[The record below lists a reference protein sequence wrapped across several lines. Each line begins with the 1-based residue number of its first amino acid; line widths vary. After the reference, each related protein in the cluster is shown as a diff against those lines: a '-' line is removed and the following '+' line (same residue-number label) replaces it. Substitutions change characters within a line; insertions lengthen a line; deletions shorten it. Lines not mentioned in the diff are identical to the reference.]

1 MQPVKYLKNDELMAS
16 DKNILA
22 HSDSETQIT
31 LGLLNAVHENS
42 SVTQRS
48 VAKELGIALG
58 LANNYLKRCV
68 NKGLIKVKQAPANR
82 YAYYLTPM
90 GFAEKSQL
98 TARYLTMSFDFFRH
112 ARTHCTDVFVACD
125 LAGSHRLGLAG
136 ASDLAEI
143 AMICAHSSNVE
154 IIGIL
159 DEKMAGTEFA
169 GLRVFK
175 TIEDIDPI
183 DALVLTDLAA
193 PQKTF
198 DRLRTL
204 YPDTRI
210 VAPKLLNIS
219 QNGNRGPHD

>member
-1 MQPVKYLKNDELMAS
+1 MAS
-16 DKNILA
+16 DKSTLA
-22 HSDSETQIT
+22 HPDSETQIT

-68 NKGLIKVKQAPANR
+68 KKGLIKVKQAPANR

-90 GFAEKSQL
+90 GFAEKSEL

-112 ARTHCTDVFVACD
+112 ARTHCTDVFLACD
-125 LAGSHRLGLAG
+125 HAGLHRLGLAG

-143 AMICAHSSNVE
+143 AMICSHTSNVE
-154 IIGIL
+154 IKGIL
-159 DEKMAGTEFA
+159 DEKVTGNAFA
-169 GLRVFK
+169 GFRVFR
-175 TIEDIDPI
+175 TIEDMGPI

-193 PQKTF
+193 PQETF
-198 DRLRTL
+198 NRLRGL
-204 YPDTRI
+204 YPDVRI

-219 QNGNRGPHD
+219 PTGDGGTP

>member
-1 MQPVKYLKNDELMAS
+1 MAS
-16 DKNILA
+16 DKNTLA
-22 HSDSETQIT
+22 HPDSETQIT

-68 NKGLIKVKQAPANR
+68 SKGLIKVKQAPANR

-112 ARTHCTDVFVACD
+112 ARTHCTDVFVACER
-125 LAGSHRLGLAG
+125 AGLHRLCLAG

-143 AMICAHSSNVE
+143 AMICAHSSDVD
-154 IIGIL
+154 IKGIL
-159 DEKMAGTEFA
+159 DEKAAGQDLA
-169 GLRVFK
+169 GLTVLK
-175 TIEDIDPI
+175 SIEDMGPI

-193 PQKTF
+193 PQATY
-198 DRLRTL
+198 DRLLEL
-204 YPDTRI
+204 YPEMRI

-219 QNGNRGPHD
+219 QNGAGGMLP

>member
-1 MQPVKYLKNDELMAS
+1 MAS
-16 DKNILA
+16 YKNSFIQP
-22 HSDSETQIT
+22 DNETQIT
-31 LGLLNAVHENS
+31 LGLLKAVHENS

-58 LANNYLKRCV
+58 LANNYLKRCI

-112 ARTHCTDVFVACD
+112 ARSHCTDVFVACE
-125 LAGSHRLGLAG
+125 LAGLHRLGLAG

-143 AMICAHSSNVE
+143 AMICAHTSIVD
-154 IIGIL
+154 IKGVL
-159 DEKMAGTEFA
+159 DEEFPGDVLA
-169 GLRVFK
+169 GLPVFK
-175 TIEDIDPI
+175 TIEDMGPV
-183 DALVLTDLAA
+183 DALVLTDLGA
-193 PQKTF
+193 PQKFF
-198 DRLRTL
+198 DRLRVL
-204 YPDTRI
+204 YPDMRV

-219 QNGNRGPHD
+219 HDSDGGVLL

>member
-1 MQPVKYLKNDELMAS
+1 MAS
-16 DKNILA
+16 DKSTLA
-22 HSDSETQIT
+22 HPDNETQIT

-112 ARTHCTDVFVACD
+112 ARTHCTDVFAACERTG
-125 LAGSHRLGLAG
+125 LRRLGLAG

-143 AMICAHSSNVE
+143 AMICAHSLDVE
-154 IIGIL
+154 IKGIV
-159 DEKMAGTEFA
+159 DEKAAGKDLA
-169 GLRVFK
+169 GLPVFK
-175 TIEDIDPI
+175 TIADMEPI
-183 DALVLTDLAA
+183 DALVLTDLTA
-193 PQKTF
+193 PQATYE
-198 DRLRTL
+198 RLREL
-204 YPDTRI
+204 YPEIRI

-219 QNGNRGPHD
+219 QEGVGGVSP

>member
-1 MQPVKYLKNDELMAS
+1 MAS
-16 DKNILA
+16 EKNFLA
-22 HSDSETQIT
+22 HPDNETQIT
-31 LGLLNAVHENS
+31 LGLLNAIHENS

-112 ARTHCTDVFVACD
+112 ARTHCIDVFVACD
-125 LAGSHRLGLAG
+125 FAGLHHLGLAG

-154 IIGIL
+154 IKGVL
-159 DEKMAGTEFA
+159 DEKAVGDVFA
-169 GLRVFK
+169 GLPMFK
-175 TIEDIDPI
+175 TMEGMGPI

-193 PQKTF
+193 PQETF
-198 DRLRTL
+198 DRLRGL

-219 QNGNRGPHD
+219 QSGNGEAP

>member
-1 MQPVKYLKNDELMAS
+1 MAS
-16 DKNILA
+16 EKNTLA
-22 HSDSETQIT
+22 HPDNETQIT

-98 TARYLTMSFDFFRH
+98 TARYLTMSFNFFRH

-125 LAGSHRLGLAG
+125 LVGLRRLGLAG

-154 IIGIL
+154 IVGVL
-159 DEKMAGTEFA
+159 DEKVAGDDFA
-169 GLRVFK
+169 GLPVFK
-175 TIEDIDPI
+175 TIEAMEPV

-193 PQKTF
+193 PQATF
-198 DRLRTL
+198 ERLRGL
-204 YPDTRI
+204 YPDMRI
-210 VAPKLLNIS
+210 VAPRLLNIS
-219 QNGNRGPHD
+219 QGGLEGMLP